1 MIKVKPWIR
10 NVYRVPNSTVN
21 RHDYIRLDKSE
32 RITPYTDNFYKNFIK
47 SLKQE
52 DFIAYPETHKLVDS
66 LCKHHKVNSDCIFIS
81 PGTDAA
87 IKAFFE
93 ITVSPKEEVIITKP
107 CFPMFNVYVELF
119 DATPREIG
127 YRPDLSFDFES
138 MLNAI
143 SEKTSLIIMANP
155 NSPIGNYVSIENI
168 EKLIAEANKYGI
180 PVLIDEAYYEYA
192 GNSSIQ
198 LIDKYENLAIS
209 RTFSKALG
217 GAGIRIGYVLGNKVL
232 IRLLAKSRMMYE
244 VNQVGVK
251 FAEHILQNYDEVSN
265 YVEQTKKEK
274 TILENKFVNMGFA
287 VISSN
292 CNWIHLHGGNS
303 HSKII
308 EILENSRVLF
318 KNANIPH
325 DERDWIRVSV
335 GPGLTKSTF
344 IDEILSISTS

>member
-1 MIKVKPWIR
+1 M
-10 NVYRVPNSTVN
+10 
-21 RHDYIRLDKSE
+21 
-32 RITPYTDNFYKNFIK
+32 
-47 SLKQE
+47 
-52 DFIAYPETHKLVDS
+52 
-66 LCKHHKVNSDCIFIS
+66 
-81 PGTDAA
+81 
-87 IKAFFE
+87 
-93 ITVSPKEEVIITKP
+93 
-107 CFPMFNVYVELF
+107 
-119 DATPREIG
+119 
-127 YRPDLSFDFES
+127 
-138 MLNAI
+138 
-143 SEKTSLIIMANP
+143 
-155 NSPIGNYVSIENI
+155 
-168 EKLIAEANKYGI
+168 
-180 PVLIDEAYYEYA
+180 
-192 GNSSIQ
+192 
-198 LIDKYENLAIS
+198 AIS